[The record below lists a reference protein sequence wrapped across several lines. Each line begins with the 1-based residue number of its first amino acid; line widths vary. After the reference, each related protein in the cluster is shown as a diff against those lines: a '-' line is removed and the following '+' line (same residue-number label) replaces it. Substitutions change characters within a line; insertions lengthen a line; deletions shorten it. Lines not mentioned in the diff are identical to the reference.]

1 MGNDQSLMALETSN
15 FAPKISLFEKRLTVI
30 LARDGAMV
38 CAFCP
43 ELDLVTEMATPDEAL
58 ADMLEAMRDYAEEY
72 LGDLELY
79 QNSLNCAH
87 HLPYIREIAACKDA
101 WDVRMPIEIQQ
112 GRIQS

>member
-43 ELDLVTEMATPDEAL
+43 ELDLVTEMGNA
-58 ADMLEAMRDYAEEY
+58 R
-72 LGDLELY
+72 
-79 QNSLNCAH
+79 
-87 HLPYIREIAACKDA
+87 
-101 WDVRMPIEIQQ
+101 
-112 GRIQS
+112 